1 MRPIHYAA
9 IFTWVVAAALWA
21 GKLEERKRI
30 IFDPKTDGPI
40 LAELVRARPAGPPG
54 ACMTTISTDGDRS
67 GIPVFTSCPVATST
81 SSTLLIT
88 PTTGGTYVAR

>member
-9 IFTWVVAAALWA
+9 IFTWIVAAALWA

-30 IFDPKTDGPI
+30 MFDPKTDGPI
-40 LAELVRARPAGPPG
+40 LAEPSRRIAAGPPVG
-54 ACMTTISTDGDRS
+54 CMTAVSTDGGRS
-67 GIPVFTSCPVATST
+67 GVPVLTTCSIGTST
-81 SSTLLIT
+81 TSTLIT